1 MYKEIV
7 GIVASL
13 LILASMLFKT
23 STFKQALWLRILNL
37 LGSVMF
43 IVYGLIIPAY
53 STAIVNFILVFVNIY
68 HICIL
73 VKARKNESKSRED
86 ERPC

>member
-73 VKARKNESKSRED
+73 VKARKEEENNENV
-86 ERPC
+86 

>member
-73 VKARKNESKSRED
+73 VKAGKNESKSRED